1 MNLFCLYIS
10 HSAIYNGEKRPT
22 NGSIL
27 FSLSLNFWQCNLPGK
42 TKKGMV
48 DMINTKNTIIIIIK
62 CIYLFVYL
70 HSFVC
75 SFVS

>member
-48 DMINTKNTIIIIIK
+48 DMINTKKYNNNNNK
-62 CIYLFVYL
+62 MYLFIRL
-70 HSFVC
+70 SSFVRL
-75 SFVS
+75 FVR